1 MNHIGKKQVRNRKK
15 FYSFTLKKVYYVC
28 HPYTG
33 ISISQSECLTIPKAL
48 SFFTFQ
54 REENTTLECSENQ
67 DCSPCCNTMQYPLPA
82 NHCVYG
88 DPAYPLRVH
97 LRTPFRQ
104 GVGFTPQMAA
114 YNKSMSEV
122 RVSVEWLFG
131 DIANYFKFLDFKKNL
146 KIELS
151 SVGKLYVVSGL
162 LRNALTCLYGN
173 QTSQFFGLE
182 PPHIQDY
189 FA

>member
-1 MNHIGKKQVRNRKK
+1 MLDHTEGTFLFYLSEGRKHDAGMLRE
-15 FYSFTLKKVYYVC
+15 SGLLPMLQ
-28 HPYTG
+28 HNAISPTG
-33 ISISQSECLTIPKAL
+33 Q
-48 SFFTFQ
+48 
-54 REENTTLECSENQ
+54 
-67 DCSPCCNTMQYPLPA
+67 PL
-82 NHCVYG
+82 CVYG

-97 LRTPFRQ
+97 LQAPFRQ

-151 SVGKLYVVSGL
+151 TVGKLYEVSGR

>member
-1 MNHIGKKQVRNRKK
+1 MKHIGKKTGQKE
-15 FYSFTLKKVYYVC
+15 KKVLQFYTDGGLLC
-28 HPYTG
+28 LPSIYTG

-82 NHCVYG
+82 N
-88 DPAYPLRVH
+88 PAYPLRVN
-97 LRTPFRQ
+97 LQAPFRQ

-122 RVSVEWLFG
+122 RVSVEWLF
-131 DIANYFKFLDFKKNL
+131 
-146 KIELS
+146 
-151 SVGKLYVVSGL
+151 
-162 LRNALTCLYGN
+162 
-173 QTSQFFGLE
+173 FGLE
-182 PPHIQDY
+182 PPQIQDY